1 MISLRY
7 PELFK
12 TPLDEL
18 MKKEFGGDFGLTLK
32 FLSLPMHQAEAAMIR
47 KATKGIG
54 ASVNIVWSIMVGRT
68 NSEIDLLKKT
78 YFKKYEKDLGKLLA
92 SELHGDMERL
102 VFNCLQAA
110 EEEYD
115 PKFHNADKAKEDAD
129 IIHKKGLGKFF
140 GTDEKTIF
148 RVLCAAPPQHIENIS
163 KEYADKYGFTLMK
176 AMEKELGGEVRN
188 ACLHM
193 LGMKL
198 KPYETMAK
206 LIKEACAGFGTDEL
220 LLACTIIRC
229 QAILGH
235 VQSAHIELYGKT
247 IHDRVRKEVGGKFK
261 TLLLQVLNAG
271 WPEEGA

>member
-1 MISLRY
+1 LA
-7 PELFK
+7 
-12 TPLDEL
+12 
-18 MKKEFGGDFGLTLK
+18 
-32 FLSLPMHQAEAAMIR
+32 LPMHQAEAAMIR

-54 ASVNIVWSIMVGRT
+54 ANVNIVWSILVGRT
-68 NSEIDLLKKT
+68 NAEVELLKKT
-78 YFKKYEKDLGKLLA
+78 YYKKYDKDLGKLLA

-102 VFNCLQAA
+102 IFNCLQAA

-115 PKFHNADKAKEDAD
+115 PKYHNIDKAKEDAD
-129 IIHKKGLGKFF
+129 IIHKKGQGKFF

-148 RVLCAAPPQHIENIS
+148 KVLCAAPPQHIENIS
-163 KEYADKYGFTLMK
+163 KEYADKYGYTLMK
-176 AMEKELGGEVRN
+176 AMEKELGGEVRS

-198 KPYETMAK
+198 KPFETMAK

-229 QAILGH
+229 QAILGQ

-261 TLLLQVLNAG
+261 TLLLQVLNAS